1 MYNVVV
7 CLLTL
12 SFLLLT
18 GLSNTA
24 EARVPYEAREGVWDQ
39 KVITEMK
46 AEVGGSC
53 SPRAHGRGPPN
64 RPGSSNIPGS
74 PKRCTK
80 P

>member
-24 EARVPYEAREGVWDQ
+24 EARVPYEAS
-39 KVITEMK
+39 KFLY
-46 AEVGGSC
+46 
-53 SPRAHGRGPPN
+53 
-64 RPGSSNIPGS
+64 IPSLSLVQFLDLKMNGDPLLLHIYS
-74 PKRCTK
+74 IFSKTSLK
-80 P
+80 